1 MASRKSASQVK
12 VVKPK
17 SDAER
22 LRQLWEEFEAT
33 KDMYLETLKVQ
44 IKTARRVDNMLNI
57 RDYMIKFRND
67 SHPMIEDIKFLLDVS
82 VETYEKI
89 LERSKEFT
97 VDEFMKPTL
106 KDYYEGIVPD
116 TATINTPAELEIA
129 GIIFL
134 SVQPYGQK
142 MMQMHQYIQQCMDE
156 LGVERKEETKEEA
169 PVVEYESEH

>member
-17 SDAER
+17 SDEEK
-22 LRQLWEEFEAT
+22 LNQLKKEFDAT

-67 SHPMIEDIKFLLDVS
+67 PHPLIEDIKFLLDVS

-116 TATINTPAELEIA
+116 TDTLNTPAELESA
-129 GIIFL
+129 GIVFL

-156 LGVERKEETKEEA
+156 IGIDREA
-169 PVVEYESEH
+169 VNVVDYESEH